1 MTANVAFHRIS
12 VDRGTQ
18 SNYAAVYRDKP
29 VARKGEIWIEV
40 RGKGSKILE
49 KTSFYSVIFV
59 CNVVYNVACIAYF

>member
-40 RGKGSKILE
+40 IEGKGFEDFGEDEFL
-49 KTSFYSVIFV
+49 
-59 CNVVYNVACIAYF
+59 